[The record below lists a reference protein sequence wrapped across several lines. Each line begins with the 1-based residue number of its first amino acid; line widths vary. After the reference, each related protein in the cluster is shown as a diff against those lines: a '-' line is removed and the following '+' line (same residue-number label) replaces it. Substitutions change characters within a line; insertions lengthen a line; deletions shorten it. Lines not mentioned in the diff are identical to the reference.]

1 MKEALKKNLTDL
13 FLKHRIVFWYDEGEE
28 YAEDL
33 KTLEMPDVEL
43 IRLTP
48 ASQFKVKYKILK
60 EEPLQKFLVY
70 APYAEPD
77 YPDNWL
83 LGVQLGYG
91 QFITETSA
99 IILNELGLNND
110 CFQTIKNYS
119 KFFKSSVRT
128 EKLKQ
133 VLNGD
138 EDTGKLE
145 NAILAV
151 SCLLPSYNLDEIVN
165 KLVREEF
172 DADKKR
178 ALDVINTCELWSIAW
193 NRVSDQYGYESD
205 NPSIRDF
212 VVYVFEQSYK
222 RTILQSRNA
231 HPEAIF
237 LLNNWKT
244 KFKGELFNG
253 LSSFAMGQLGNENT
267 IRSRETDILK
277 AFDDYQIVEEE
288 IIHRIAARV
297 ESQAI
302 SSREISIVIAE
313 RKDTYWFDYFKML
326 YDALL
331 YARDIQESIAAFNFL
346 IKDPIQAIKTY
357 STTWYMIDYA
367 YRKFSLCMHSDI
379 KAKNLLSGIE
389 KSIDNLYLNGFL
401 RPLNEAWS
409 PLAFKMLDKG
419 WQRFPEIKEQKN
431 FFNDFAVPVLKDK
444 RTVIVIISDAM
455 RYEVG
460 YQLVS
465 AINSANRYTAELQ
478 PMVSRVPSYTQV
490 GMAALLPHKSIELVS
505 DGSVTVDGLSTSG
518 KENRAA
524 VLEAYE
530 GNKGDTKVFETSDI
544 LNMTTGELR
553 DNVRDCKIIYVFQD
567 LIDYNGEKDLVDACE
582 RAVNELQEVILRFG
596 SSNATLMYITAD
608 HGFLFQNQDLEP
620 TEFIAEGSMTGD
632 QVTLKNRRFVLG
644 YGLNGIHGVEIRS
657 MELLGYSNKDKLQAA
672 FPNSILRFKLSGA
685 NSHFVHGGIG
695 LQEIV
700 VPVIKVVKGRNEDIK
715 LVGLQMLT
723 DVKSI
728 TTGSLTVKF
737 YQTEPVTDKCKPFD
751 AKFGI
756 YADDGSLL
764 SNEEIKSIGS
774 TTMTDRDREFSVV
787 FILNKAADGFNGK
800 YVNLVVEQ
808 KKEET
813 GRYVDLIKQKV
824 RLSKG
829 FGLDF

>member
-13 FLKHRIVFWYDEGEE
+13 FNKHRIVFWYDEGEE

-33 KTLEMPDVEL
+33 QTLDMPDVEL
-43 IRLTP
+43 IKLSP
-48 ASQFKVKYKILK
+48 DSQIKIKYMMLK
-60 EEPLQKFLVY
+60 EKPSQKFLVY

-77 YPDNWL
+77 YSDNWL
-83 LGVQLGYG
+83 LGLQIGYG
-91 QFITETSA
+91 QFVTEPSS
-99 IILNELGLNND
+99 IILSDLGLNND
-110 CFQTIKNYS
+110 CLHIIKAYG
-119 KFFKSSVRT
+119 KFFKSSART

-133 VLNGD
+133 ILNGD

-145 NAILAV
+145 NAMMAAG
-151 SCLLPSYNLDEIVN
+151 CLLPSYNLEEIVN

-172 DADKKR
+172 DADRKK
-178 ALDVINTCELWSIAW
+178 ALEVISTCELWPIVW
-193 NRVSDQYGYESD
+193 NRVSEQYGYEAD
-205 NPSIRDF
+205 KPSIRDF

-222 RTILQSRNA
+222 QTILQSRNA
-231 HPEAIF
+231 HPEALF
-237 LLNNWKT
+237 LIKNWKT
-244 KFKGELFNG
+244 KFKGKLFSD
-253 LSSFAMGQLGNENT
+253 LSFFSMGQLGNENT
-267 IRSRETDILK
+267 IRDKETEILK

-297 ESQAI
+297 NDQAI
-302 SSREISIVIAE
+302 SSREISMVIAD
-313 RKDTYWFDYFKML
+313 RKDTCWYDEFKVL

-331 YARDIQESIAAFNFL
+331 YARDIQESIAAFTFS

-357 STTWYMIDYA
+357 STTWCRIDFS

-379 KAKNLLSGIE
+379 KAKNLLSNIE
-389 KSIDNLYLNGFL
+389 KSIDNLYLNDFL

-409 PLAFKMLDKG
+409 PLAAKMLDKG

-465 AINSANRYTAELQ
+465 AINGANRYTAELY
-478 PMVSRVPSYTQV
+478 PMLSEIPSFTQV
-490 GMAALLPHKSIELVS
+490 GMASLLPHQSIEIAS
-505 DGSVTVDGLSTSG
+505 DGSVSVDGMPTAG
-518 KENRAA
+518 KDSRAA

-530 GNKGDTKVFETSDI
+530 GKNGDTRAFETSEI
-544 LNMTTGELR
+544 LNMTTLELR
-553 DNVRDCKIIYVFQD
+553 DNVRDCKIIYVYQD
-567 LIDYNGEKDLVDACE
+567 LIDYNGERDLVGACE
-582 RAVNELQEVILRFG
+582 RAVSELQEVIMRFG

-608 HGFLFQNQDLEP
+608 HGFLFQNQDLES

-632 QVTLKNRRFVLG
+632 QITSKNRRFVIG
-644 YGLNGIHGVEIRS
+644 YGLNGIHGAEIRS
-657 MELLGYSNKDKLQAA
+657 MESLGYSNKYNLQVA
-672 FPNSILRFKLSGA
+672 FPNSILRFRLSGA
-685 NSHFVHGGIG
+685 DMHFVHGGLS
-695 LQEIV
+695 LQEVV
-700 VPVIKVVKGRNEDIK
+700 VPVIKVIKGRNEDIK

-728 TTGSLTVKF
+728 TTGSVTVKF

-787 FILNKAADGFNGK
+787 FILNRAADDFNGK